1 MDRIKMKKV
10 TVLGVEYVEDELTP
24 EQLILASHIGDL
36 NRKLS
41 SAKFNIDQMQV
52 GLNTFHQFFERSL
65 KSESR

>member
-10 TVLGVEYVEDELTP
+10 IVQGVEYMEDELTP
-24 EQLILASHIGDL
+24 EQQILASHISDL

-41 SAKFNIDQMQV
+41 SAKFNMDQMTA